1 MNTKNA
7 TPERGE
13 NDATAPHAREEA
25 DHERDKI
32 NSSPEGEKRVAES
45 DRKPAKKAVRHVRH
59 RPLL

>member
-13 NDATAPHAREEA
+13 NDATAPQGREEA
-25 DHERDKI
+25 EHGRNK
-32 NSSPEGEKRVAES
+32 NASPEEEKRVVES
-45 DRKPAKKAVRHVRH
+45 ERKPAKKAVKHVRH